1 MIKLCVMCEKC
12 SFNEGYFLSEYT
24 HEDPNISC
32 TLNLHNN
39 EAPLKGV
46 LQFHKWNS
54 YAQQCDEFTLPKE
67 LEYIKLIQ
75 VTHDD

>member
-32 TLNLHNN
+32 MLNLHNN

-46 LQFHKWNS
+46 YSFING
-54 YAQQCDEFTLPKE
+54 
-67 LEYIKLIQ
+67 
-75 VTHDD
+75 THMHNNVMNLHYLKN